1 MDMDYLSIY
10 FLFALWIDSMTANR
24 PALKWGVK
32 RRLAFI
38 EFRLFWEG
46 RVNRSDIIDQF
57 DVSVPQASKD
67 FSLYQELAPE
77 NARYNKSEKCYVANT
92 PFTPIFLSKDPDDY
106 LSRLRLLADNV
117 IEESK
122 SWIAQVPDVDVGITP
137 RRKMDTR
144 VLRAVLDAI
153 HSMCSLRIFYQSMS
167 PERPD
172 PIWREIEPHA
182 FGHDGF
188 RWHIRAY
195 CCETSEFRDFLLP
208 RILKVSSGS
217 KAAANRQDDT
227 LWHDKVPIKIA
238 PHPDLA
244 PSQQAIVAKDYGM
257 KNGKTT
263 LRVRYAMLFYLL
275 KRLNLLDDAS
285 KRPARTQHI
294 VAVNPDD
301 LRAALKK
308 ANFSL

>member
-1 MDMDYLSIY
+1 MS
-10 FLFALWIDSMTANR
+10 ANR
-24 PALKWGVK
+24 SALKWGIK
-32 RRLAFI
+32 RRLEFI

-67 FSLYQELAPE
+67 FSLYQELAPQ
-77 NARYNKSEKCYVANT
+77 NARYDKSEKRYVANT

-117 IEESK
+117 FEESK
-122 SWIAQVPDVDVGITP
+122 SWIAEMPDVDVGITP

-153 HSMCSLRIFYQSMS
+153 YSARSLKIFYQSMS
-167 PERPD
+167 PENPD

-188 RWHIRAY
+188 RWHIRGY
-195 CCETSEFRDFLLP
+195 CQETAEFRDFLLP
-208 RILKVSSGS
+208 RILKVRAGS
-217 KAAANRQDDT
+217 EATANRQEDA

-244 PSQQAIVAKDYGM
+244 PSQQAVVEKDYGM
-257 KNGKTT
+257 KNGATT
-263 LRVRYAMLFYLL
+263 LIVRYAMLFYLL

-294 VAVNPDD
+294 VAVNPDHVQV
-301 LRAALKK
+301 ALKK